1 MGNCQGPNGA
11 FNYERGNTMD
21 NLNEMFESEFE
32 AKQASSVEKV
42 DQGGL
47 TSVAAISRQILATET
62 TIAALEQHV
71 KEEKKSLLKLTDE
84 ELPAMLN
91 EMGIS
96 KFSLDDGSEVVVKQ
110 TYGGSI
116 TQANKEEAH
125 GWLRQY
131 GHDDIIKNTVTC
143 QFGRGEDDQAAAFST
158 MAEEKGFAPEQKTA
172 VHPQTLRAWV
182 KEQTENGNEFPMDL
196 FGAFI
201 GQRATIKR
209 SK

>member
-1 MGNCQGPNGA
+1 M
-11 FNYERGNTMD
+11 TD
-21 NLNEMFESEFE
+21 LNEIFESEFE
-32 AKQASSVEKV
+32 AKKASSVEKV
-42 DQGGL
+42 DQDGL
-47 TSVAAISRQILATET
+47 SSVAAISRQILATET
-62 TIAALEQHV
+62 TIADLEQQV
-71 KEEKKSLLKLTDE
+71 KDQKKQLLKLTDE

-91 EMGIS
+91 ELGIS

-143 QFGRGEDDQAAAFST
+143 QFGRGEDNQAAAFLD
-158 MAEEKGFAPEQKTA
+158 MAEKNGFIAEQKTA

>member
-1 MGNCQGPNGA
+1 MN
-11 FNYERGNTMD
+11 D
-21 NLNEMFESEFE
+21 LNKMFESEFE
-32 AKQASSVEKV
+32 AKKASSLEKV
-42 DQGGL
+42 DQDGL
-47 TSVAAISRQILATET
+47 SSVAAISRQILATET
-62 TIAALEQHV
+62 TIDDLEQQI
-71 KEEKKSLLKLTDE
+71 KDEKKKLLKLTDE

-110 TYGGSI
+110 TFGGSI

-125 GWLRQY
+125 SWLRDH

-143 QFGRGEDDQAAAFST
+143 QFGRGEDNQAAAFSE
-158 MAEEKGFAPEQKTA
+158 MAEEKGFVPEQKTA
-172 VHPQTLRAWV
+172 VHPQTLRAWI

-209 SK
+209 NK

>member
-1 MGNCQGPNGA
+1 
-11 FNYERGNTMD
+11 MD
-21 NLNEMFESEFE
+21 DLNEMFESEFE

-47 TSVAAISRQILATET
+47 SSVAAISRQILATET

-96 KFSLDDGSEVVVKQ
+96 RFSLDDGSEVVVKQ

-158 MAEEKGFAPEQKTA
+158 MAEENGFAPEQKTA

-182 KEQTENGNEFPMDL
+182 KEQTENGNEFPSDL